1 MNMNARDTKVE
12 TLISGLSNIQMMI
25 HYVPVFTKG
34 IVTLFK
40 VPSAVGLLYL
50 VTSDGTLVI
59 SVIHVY

>member
-50 VTSDGTLVI
+50 VTGL
-59 SVIHVY
+59 